1 MSQKIKELGFVISTT
16 LLVGGSLGLAVVD
29 KDYRPVFADI
39 VQVCLG
45 GYVGWVTS
53 NQHDANKDKNE

>member
-29 KDYRPVFADI
+29 KDYRPVFADL
-39 VQVCLG
+39 VKVGFG

-53 NQHDANKDKNE
+53 TRYDDGKGKD